1 MNNRI
6 KQFRKALGL
15 TQDELGD
22 KIGLNKISISLFE
35 SGTREISKRTRL
47 AILREFNV
55 NPKWLDT
62 GEGNMFLPIENK
74 DEIIKFAENVVNADD
89 SDFRKKILKV
99 LAKLSPSEWQTL
111 ESIVNK
117 IKEEE

>member
-1 MNNRI
+1 
-6 KQFRKALGL
+6 
-15 TQDELGD
+15 
-22 KIGLNKISISLFE
+22 
-35 SGTREISKRTRL
+35 
-47 AILREFNV
+47 
-55 NPKWLDT
+55 
-62 GEGNMFLPIENK
+62 MFLPIENK